1 MEKEGEEMKKKIK
14 NMFLI
19 MILFITLLSCQG
31 KKKDYSKMSSEE
43 IMKEATELNLLVE
56 KENNVQKKLKL
67 ERKRDTLVAL
77 AMDKSTVEVKVV
89 KAPEKVKVIYKTAE
103 QISKMTEE
111 ELDQEREMLR
121 SKLWYE
127 TEITEKDE
135 QYSELLRQR
144 YIKIYNDR
152 KNKN

>member
-1 MEKEGEEMKKKIK
+1 MKKKIK